1 MKAKWKPEAIE
12 NLSNTFGLELEKI
25 LIKELKRN
33 NKKEK
38 INKILNEISLKSKYR

>member
-25 LIKELKRN
+25 LKRN
-33 NKKEK
+33 NRKEK
-38 INKILNEISLKSKYR
+38 INKILNEISLKSNYARL